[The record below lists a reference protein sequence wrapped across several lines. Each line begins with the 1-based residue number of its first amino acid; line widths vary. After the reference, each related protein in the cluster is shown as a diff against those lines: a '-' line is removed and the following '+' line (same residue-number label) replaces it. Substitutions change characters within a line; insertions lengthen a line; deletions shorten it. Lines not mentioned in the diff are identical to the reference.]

1 MALPSERVAAPFFLP
16 FWKSNHHCTDLF
28 INLILS
34 KPLRPAAVTIL
45 TAMWIQRRWSSFS
58 RGNAERSVY
67 PCLLPPLCVFWERGV
82 NKPLLPLPF
91 FPFTKHVTELKTL
104 QIYSLRAA
112 NSSLSDVRNRL
123 NLLRRWESIMADT
136 SSVRSPSSSVLY
148 FPSDC
153 RRCAEA
159 LHLCRWCTGVK
170 KKIYTYIQSLFI
182 TILAH
187 LMFTQHALEQMHHF
201 PAGSRLSE
209 MSVSYW
215 ATRPL
220 PVL

>member
-1 MALPSERVAAPFFLP
+1 MIILLPR
-16 FWKSNHHCTDLF
+16 
-28 INLILS
+28 
-34 KPLRPAAVTIL
+34 
-45 TAMWIQRRWSSFS
+45 QRRAIS
-58 RGNAERSVY
+58 
-67 PCLLPPLCVFWERGV
+67 LLLLITNIVRFWERGV

-112 NSSLSDVRNRL
+112 NSSLSDVRNLL

-136 SSVRSPSSSVLY
+136 SSVRSPSSSVLH

-170 KKIYTYIQSLFI
+170 KKYIYTYIQSLFI
-182 TILAH
+182 TSLAH
-187 LMFTQHALEQMHHF
+187 LMFVQHAFEQTHHF
-201 PAGSRLSE
+201 SFQLAVDCHRC
-209 MSVSYW
+209 
-215 ATRPL
+215 R
-220 PVL
+220 